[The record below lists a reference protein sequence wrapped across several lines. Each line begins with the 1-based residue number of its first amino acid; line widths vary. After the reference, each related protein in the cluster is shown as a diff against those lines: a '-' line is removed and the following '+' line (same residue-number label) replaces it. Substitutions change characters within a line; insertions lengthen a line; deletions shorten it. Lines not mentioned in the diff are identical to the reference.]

1 MIYLDYNATGPTDP
15 RVIEVMKPYF
25 AELYANPSSIHTPGQ
40 RAKQAVEHSRV
51 VLAQFLNARPEEV
64 YFTSGGTE
72 ADNLAI
78 KGLAFAQDKRK
89 KIIYSSIEHHA
100 VMNTCKYMAK
110 FGYEIISV
118 PVDKYGVVDI
128 NFIEDKTDEDT
139 LIVSVM
145 HANNEVGT
153 IQPIREIAQIA
164 HKYGAVFHTDAVQ
177 TVGKINID
185 IMALE
190 IDMLSLSG
198 HKFYGPK
205 GVGALIVKKGIK
217 FDPLLHG
224 GHHEKNHRA
233 GTENVPG
240 IVGLSKACELAR
252 AEILAEEEKRL
263 KELRDR
269 LWQGLNSRIPE
280 IQLNGHPE
288 KRLSNTL
295 NFSVKYVEGES
306 LILNLNAAGICAS
319 TGSACSSGSLEP
331 SHVLLAMAIP
341 ADIAHGSLRFSLG
354 RWTKPEEIEKVIQV
368 LPGIVEKLRQMSP
381 LYKKR

>member
-1 MIYLDYNATGPTDP
+1 MIYLDYNATAPTDP
-15 RVIEVMKPYF
+15 RVIEAMRTYF

-40 RAKQAVEHSRV
+40 KAKQAVEHSRE
-51 VLAQFLNARPEEV
+51 VLANFLNARPEEV

-100 VMNTCKYMAK
+100 VMNTCKYMSK

-118 PVDKYGVVDI
+118 PVDRYGVVDL
-128 NFIEDKTDEDT
+128 NFIEEKTDEDT
-139 LIVSVM
+139 LIISVM

-177 TVGKINID
+177 TVGKIDID
-185 IMALE
+185 IMELE
-190 IDMLSLSG
+190 VDMLSLSG

-217 FDPLLHG
+217 FDALLHG
-224 GHHEKNHRA
+224 GHHERNHRA

-240 IVGLSKACELAR
+240 IVGLAKACELAQ
-252 AEILAEEEKRL
+252 AEIPDEEKRL

-269 LWQGLNSRIPE
+269 LWQGLNSQISE

-288 KRLSNTL
+288 KRLANTL

-306 LILNLNAAGICAS
+306 LILSLNAESICAS

-331 SHVLLAMAIP
+331 SHVLLAMGIP
-341 ADIAHGSLRFSLG
+341 AEIAHGSLRFSLG
-354 RWTKPEEIEKVIQV
+354 RWTKPEEIEKVIDV

-381 LYKKR
+381 LYKK